1 MQLAADVVERVLM
14 TGGDAYLETRH
25 HALHWW
31 QLCLLDVKLAIAAA
45 AVLCLGLLAYLGH
58 GIVQV
63 LAAGCAAA
71 YQSSTAKPQPSRQK
85 VA

>member
-14 TGGDAYLETRH
+14 TGGDTYLETRQ

-31 QLCLLDVKLAIAAA
+31 QLCLLDVKLALAAA
-45 AVLCLGLLAYLGH
+45 AMLCLGLLACLGY

-63 LAAGCAAA
+63 LATGCAAA
-71 YQSSTAKPQPSRQK
+71 YQFSIAKPKSSRQK